1 MQSQGPLSHA
11 FLLPLEA
18 EAAANTSS
26 RAKGVPKPISAQI
39 LTPHTCLEGSA
50 PDLEE
55 EDITEQ
61 EATYSPKIPGE
72 GINGSPC
79 TLS

>member
-1 MQSQGPLSHA
+1 MQGQGPLSHV
-11 FLLPLEA
+11 LPPLGARLEEKGSA
-18 EAAANTSS
+18 H
-26 RAKGVPKPISAQI
+26 AKGVPKPISARI

-55 EDITEQ
+55 EDIAEQ
-61 EATYSPKIPGE
+61 EATYIPQNPGE
-72 GINGSPC
+72 EIKGSAL